1 MEEALNIWA
10 DMYNKADKE
19 KFNLM
24 LENAKLKQLIISIN
38 KLAENAYCLTNG
50 TNKEMARFANQILQK
65 INEVDN
71 GTNP

>member
-19 KFNLM
+19 
-24 LENAKLKQLIISIN
+24 
-38 KLAENAYCLTNG
+38 
-50 TNKEMARFANQILQK
+50 MARFANQILQK
-65 INEVDN
+65 INEVEIN